1 MNLAVQTIAREVRQ
15 HGVLPFARFM
25 ELALYC
31 PLCGYYEQEADNVG
45 RRGDF
50 FTSVSVGSL
59 FGELLAF
66 QFAEWLSAF
75 GTRGGPP
82 TDGGIQVVEAGAHD
96 GRLAQDIMGWLR
108 LRRPDL
114 FATLQYWIIEPST
127 RRQKWQRGRLREFQ
141 QQVRWFPDVASLLAD
156 HRVVNG
162 IIFSNEFLDALPVR
176 RLGWDAR
183 ARTWFE
189 WGVALAGDCFAW
201 ARLREGDASPEML
214 VGLLKGVGL
223 LPSAEL
229 LAVLPD
235 DFTVEVCPVA
245 SQWWHAAARLLARHG
260 KLVTFD
266 YGLEADEFFAA
277 PRQNGTLRAYRQHC
291 VSGDVLADPGGQDL
305 TAHVNFTA
313 LRFAGETCGL
323 TTDRLSTQAQF
334 LVAIAQQA
342 WREPQRFG
350 GWDAERLRQFKTL
363 THPEHL
369 GRSFRV
375 LVQSRAA

>member
-1 MNLAVQTIAREVRQ
+1 M
-15 HGVLPFARFM
+15 
-25 ELALYC
+25 
-31 PLCGYYEQEADNVG
+31 G

-277 PRQNGTLRAYRQHC
+277 PRQNGTLRA
-291 VSGDVLADPGGQDL
+291 
-305 TAHVNFTA
+305 
-313 LRFAGETCGL
+313 
-323 TTDRLSTQAQF
+323 
-334 LVAIAQQA
+334 
-342 WREPQRFG
+342 
-350 GWDAERLRQFKTL
+350 
-363 THPEHL
+363 
-369 GRSFRV
+369 
-375 LVQSRAA
+375 